1 MPSIDAPVHQKA
13 MTLAD
18 LWQCVVHPAFRLG
31 FLDARAG
38 RPLDHDRILQRILS
52 ETPKGALQRLG
63 WTTSQLFDGPDMF
76 GIESDA
82 AARSAR
88 TVSLAQYRYE
98 EGRTLF
104 LEHGLRCK
112 AWGHPDFPPAAVRDY
127 LHARIAEMNATQPSL
142 ETSHGPEDPAQLPQ
156 VRPG

>member
-1 MPSIDAPVHQKA
+1 MPSIDAPVRQKA

-38 RPLDHDRILQRILS
+38 RPLDHDRIMQRIMA

-63 WTTSQLFDGPDMF
+63 WITAQLFETPDMF
-76 GIESDA
+76 GIESTA
-82 AARSAR
+82 AARSGHA
-88 TVSLAQYRYE
+88 VALAQYRYE

-104 LEHGLRCK
+104 LEYGLRCK
-112 AWGHPDFPPAAVRDY
+112 AWGHPDFPPAAVRNY
-127 LHARIAEMNATQPSL
+127 LYARVAEMNATQPSL
-142 ETSHGPEDPAQLPQ
+142 ETDHGPEDCAQQTQ

>member
-1 MPSIDAPVHQKA
+1 MSIIDAPVSQKA
-13 MTLAD
+13 ETFGD

-38 RPLDHDRILQRILS
+38 RPMDHDRIMQRILL

-63 WTTSQLFDGPDMF
+63 WTTAQLFDGPDLF
-76 GIESDA
+76 SIESSA
-82 AARSAR
+82 AARSAQA
-88 TVSLAQYRYE
+88 VALAQYRYE

-104 LEHGLRCK
+104 LEYGLRCK

-127 LHARIAEMNATQPSL
+127 LHARVKAMNQPSTRQ
-142 ETSHGPEDPAQLPQ
+142 ETSDASESPPEKPAL
-156 VRPG
+156 RP